1 MTVHYA
7 SYGSNMDDR
16 RFKPYVLGGPVPG
29 TDIVERGSSDRT
41 PIDLDRSQLVQVPGL
56 LFTAGNSQRWEGK
69 GVAFVD
75 LADGQGHETIMR
87 TYPLSEQQF
96 ADVVTQE
103 LDAGEPLRVDIDRIV
118 EQGAVQVSPGAYG
131 TVFHLGNIDGEPL
144 LTFTAPFRAD
154 EVVHNKPNAAYVNR
168 IRDGLVN
175 AGLDADAAKA
185 YVHATPG
192 SKLGLTVPAHVAA
205 NREGP
210 QSGRRGAS
218 ASLTPPGRS
227 RGIGSR
233 HRGERVP
240 ASPLPTPLAHIAA
253 AIPSVRRMAE
263 SYARLDRG
271 WDPRGRLTNPGG
283 GLTVYRRDGGVD
295 KALDQG
301 LNH

>member
-7 SYGSNMDDR
+7 SYGSNIDDR

-41 PIDLDRSQLVQVPGL
+41 PIDLERSKLVRVPGL
-56 LFTAGNSQRWEGK
+56 LFTAGNSQRWDGD

-75 LADGQGHETIMR
+75 LADGRGHETIMR

-103 LDAGEPLRVDIDRIV
+103 LDAGEPVRVDIDRVV

-131 TVFHLGNIDGEPL
+131 TVFHLGDIDGEPL
-144 LTFTAPFRAD
+144 LTFSAPFRAD
-154 EVVHNKPNAAYVNR
+154 EVVHNKPNAAYTDR
-168 IRDGLVN
+168 IRGGLVN
-175 AGLDADAAKA
+175 AGLGANEAKA
-185 YVHATPG
+185 YVEATPG

-205 NREGP
+205 NRDDPG
-210 QSGRRGAS
+210 SGRRGAS
-218 ASLTPPGRS
+218 GSLTPPGRS

-233 HRGERVP
+233 RRGERAP
-240 ASPLPTPLAHIAA
+240 TSPLPAPLALIAA
-253 AIPSVRRMAE
+253 ATPSVRRMAE

-283 GLTVYRRDGGVD
+283 GLTVYRRGGGFD
-295 KALDQG
+295 RSLDPG
-301 LNH
+301 LGH